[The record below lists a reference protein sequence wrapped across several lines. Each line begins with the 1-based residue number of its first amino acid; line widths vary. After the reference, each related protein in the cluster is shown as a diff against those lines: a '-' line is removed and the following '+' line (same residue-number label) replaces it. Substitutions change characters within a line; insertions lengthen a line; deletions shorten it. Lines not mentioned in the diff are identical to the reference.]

1 MKIIKKN
8 TRLQVILQTVILFG
22 FALYFTSV
30 VVSGSAYRYVHERHV
45 PMLLLS
51 AAVFFIIGVL
61 KLKRVMQES
70 QSCTSLFY
78 NGYAAVFD
86 RPAGDSRSGRAD
98 VFGSAVFA
106 VALAG
111 MVVAAKTGVAF
122 SQFSYADSLGS
133 QYTAAPP
140 ARTALTRIAPPQ
152 LPLQDGR
159 IIMDDDTFS
168 LWLTELYTKLDKWV
182 GAEIT
187 AVGSVWKDSELFEPH
202 DFALARMMMTCCAA
216 DMQPVGLLA
225 QWSGAQELTDG
236 EWVEITGTLSKKPY
250 KAGFDPYII
259 VASVKKIDSPGREY
273 IYP

>member
-8 TRLQVILQTVILFG
+8 TRVQVILQAVILFG

-51 AAVFFIIGVL
+51 AAVFFIIGVI

-70 QSCTSLFY
+70 QSCTSLFN

-86 RPAGDSRSGRAD
+86 RFEGDGRSGYTG
-98 VFGSAVFA
+98 VFALAVFA

-111 MVVAAKTGVAF
+111 MAVAAKTGIAF

-140 ARTALTRIAPPQ
+140 ARSALTRIAPPQ
-152 LPLQDGR
+152 LSLQDGR

-182 GAEIT
+182 GTEIT
-187 AVGSVWKDSELFEPH
+187 AVGSVWKDSELFEPN

-236 EWVEITGTLSKKPY
+236 EWVEITGMLSKKPY

>member
-1 MKIIKKN
+1 
-8 TRLQVILQTVILFG
+8 
-22 FALYFTSV
+22 
-30 VVSGSAYRYVHERHV
+30 
-45 PMLLLS
+45 MLLLS
-51 AAVFFIIGVL
+51 AAGFFSIGVL

-70 QSCTSLFY
+70 QPRTSFFN
-78 NGYAAVFD
+78 NGYAAFFD
-86 RPAGDSRSGRAD
+86 RFEGDGCSGYTV
-98 VFGSAVFA
+98 VFGTAVFA

-111 MVVAAKTGVAF
+111 MVVATKTGVAF

-225 QWSGAQELTDG
+225 QWSSAQELTDG

>member
-51 AAVFFIIGVL
+51 AAVFFSIGVL
-61 KLKRVMQES
+61 KLKRVVQES
-70 QSCTSLFY
+70 QSRTSLFN

-86 RPAGDSRSGRAD
+86 RFEGDSRSGYAG

-111 MVVAAKTGVAF
+111 MVVAAKTGIAF

-140 ARTALTRIAPPQ
+140 ARSALTRIAPPQ

-182 GAEIT
+182 GTEIT

>member
-1 MKIIKKN
+1 
-8 TRLQVILQTVILFG
+8 
-22 FALYFTSV
+22 
-30 VVSGSAYRYVHERHV
+30 
-45 PMLLLS
+45 
-51 AAVFFIIGVL
+51 
-61 KLKRVMQES
+61 
-70 QSCTSLFY
+70 
-78 NGYAAVFD
+78 
-86 RPAGDSRSGRAD
+86 
-98 VFGSAVFA
+98 
-106 VALAG
+106 
-111 MVVAAKTGVAF
+111 
-122 SQFSYADSLGS
+122 LGT

-140 ARTALTRIAPPQ
+140 ARSALTRIAPLQ
-152 LPLQDGR
+152 LSLQDGR

-259 VASVKKIDSPGREY
+259 VASVKKIDSPQREY

>member
-1 MKIIKKN
+1 MKIIKKS
-8 TRLQVILQTVILFG
+8 TRVQDILQAVILFG
-22 FALYFTSV
+22 FALYFTGA
-30 VVSGSAYRYVHERHV
+30 VVSGSVYRYVHERHV
-45 PMLLLS
+45 PMLLFS
-51 AAVFFIIGVL
+51 AAVFFIIGVI

-70 QSCTSLFY
+70 QPRTSFFN
-78 NGYAAVFD
+78 NGYAAFD
-86 RPAGDSRSGRAD
+86 RFEGGGRSGYTL
-98 VFGSAVFA
+98 VFGTAVFA

-111 MVVAAKTGVAF
+111 MVVATKTDIAF

-140 ARTALTRIAPPQ
+140 AQTALTRIAPPQ

-182 GAEIT
+182 GTEIT

-202 DFALARMMMTCCAA
+202 DFALARMMMSCCAA

-225 QWSGAQELTDG
+225 QWSGDQELTDG
-236 EWVEITGTLSKKPY
+236 EWVEITGTLAKKPY

>member
-1 MKIIKKN
+1 MKIIKKT
-8 TRLQVILQTVILFG
+8 TRLQVILQAVILFG
-22 FALYFTSV
+22 FALYFTGA

-70 QSCTSLFY
+70 QSCTSLFN
-78 NGYAAVFD
+78 NGDAAVFD
-86 RPAGDSRSGRAD
+86 RSAGDSRSGRAD

-111 MVVAAKTGVAF
+111 MVVASKTGIAF
-122 SQFSYADSLGS
+122 SQFSYTDSLGT

-182 GAEIT
+182 GTEIT

>member
-51 AAVFFIIGVL
+51 AAVFFSIGVL
-61 KLKRVMQES
+61 KLKRVVQELQLHNS
-70 QSCTSLFY
+70 FFN
-78 NGYAAVFD
+78 NGYASVFD
-86 RPAGDSRSGRAD
+86 RFEGDGRSGYAG
-98 VFGSAVFA
+98 VFGSVVFA

-111 MVVAAKTGVAF
+111 MVVASKTGIAF
-122 SQFSYADSLGS
+122 SQFSYADSLGT

-140 ARTALTRIAPPQ
+140 ARSALTRIAPPQ
-152 LPLQDGR
+152 LSLQDGR
-159 IIMDDDTFS
+159 IIMDDDTFT

-187 AVGSVWKDSELFEPH
+187 VVGSVWKDSELFEPH

>member
-22 FALYFTSV
+22 FALYFTGA

-51 AAVFFIIGVL
+51 AAVFFSIGVL
-61 KLKRVMQES
+61 KLKRVLQELQLHNS
-70 QSCTSLFY
+70 FF
-78 NGYAAVFD
+78 NHGYAAVFD
-86 RPAGDSRSGRAD
+86 RPTGDSRSGRAD
-98 VFGSAVFA
+98 IFGSAVFA

-236 EWVEITGTLSKKPY
+236 EWVEITGTLSKKTY

>member
-1 MKIIKKN
+1 MKIIKQN
-8 TRLQVILQTVILFG
+8 TRLQNMLQAVILFG
-22 FALYFTSV
+22 FALYFTGA

-70 QSCTSLFY
+70 QSCTSLFN
-78 NGYAAVFD
+78 NGYFAAVFD

-133 QYTAAPP
+133 QYNAAHP

-152 LPLQDGR
+152 LPLPG
-159 IIMDDDTFS
+159 
-168 LWLTELYTKLDKWV
+168 
-182 GAEIT
+182 
-187 AVGSVWKDSELFEPH
+187 P
-202 DFALARMMMTCCAA
+202 AA
-216 DMQPVGLLA
+216 GDRP
-225 QWSGAQELTDG
+225 
-236 EWVEITGTLSKKPY
+236 
-250 KAGFDPYII
+250 
-259 VASVKKIDSPGREY
+259 
-273 IYP
+273 

>member
-8 TRLQVILQTVILFG
+8 TRLQLILQASTLFG
-22 FALYFTSV
+22 FALYFTCAVFSC
-30 VVSGSAYRYVHERHV
+30 SAYRYVHERHA

-51 AAVFFIIGVL
+51 AAVFFSIGVL
-61 KLKRVMQES
+61 KLKRVMQEL
-70 QSCTSLFY
+70 QPRTSFFN
-78 NGYAAVFD
+78 NGYAAFFD
-86 RPAGDSRSGRAD
+86 RFEGDGCSGYTV
-98 VFGSAVFA
+98 VFGTAVFA

-111 MVVAAKTGVAF
+111 MVVATKTSVAF

-140 ARTALTRIAPPQ
+140 AQTALTRIAPPQ

-168 LWLTELYTKLDKWV
+168 MWLTELYTKLDKWV
-182 GAEIT
+182 GTEIT

-202 DFALARMMMTCCAA
+202 DFALARMMMSCCAA

-259 VASVKKIDSPGREY
+259 AASVKKIDPPGREY

>member
-1 MKIIKKN
+1 
-8 TRLQVILQTVILFG
+8 
-22 FALYFTSV
+22 
-30 VVSGSAYRYVHERHV
+30 
-45 PMLLLS
+45 MLLLS

-61 KLKRVMQES
+61 KLKSVMQEL
-70 QSCTSLFY
+70 QPHTSFFN

-86 RPAGDSRSGRAD
+86 RFEGGVRGGYAG
-98 VFGSAVFA
+98 VFGLAVFA

-111 MVVAAKTGVAF
+111 MAVAAKTGIAF

-140 ARTALTRIAPPQ
+140 AQTALSRIAPPQ

-182 GAEIT
+182 GTEIT
-187 AVGSVWKDSELFEPH
+187 AVGSVWKDSELFEPN

-236 EWVEITGTLSKKPY
+236 EWVEITGMLSKKPY

>member
-1 MKIIKKN
+1 MKIIKKS
-8 TRLQVILQTVILFG
+8 TRVQDILQVVILFG
-22 FALYFTSV
+22 FALYCTGV

-45 PMLLLS
+45 PMLLFS

-61 KLKRVMQES
+61 KLKSVMQGL
-70 QSCTSLFY
+70 QPHTSFF
-78 NGYAAVFD
+78 NSGYAAVFD
-86 RPAGDSRSGRAD
+86 RFEGGSRSGYAG
-98 VFGSAVFA
+98 VFGLAVFA

-111 MVVAAKTGVAF
+111 MVSAAKTGIAF
-122 SQFSYADSLGS
+122 SQFSYADSLGT

-140 ARTALTRIAPPQ
+140 AQTALSRIAPPQ

-182 GAEIT
+182 GTEIT
-187 AVGSVWKDSELFEPH
+187 AVGSVWKDSELFEQH

-259 VASVKKIDSPGREY
+259 VASVKKVDPPGREY

>member
-8 TRLQVILQTVILFG
+8 TRVQVILQAVILFG

-51 AAVFFIIGVL
+51 AAVFFIIGVI

-70 QSCTSLFY
+70 QSCTSLFN

-86 RPAGDSRSGRAD
+86 RFEGGGRSGYTG
-98 VFGSAVFA
+98 VFALAVFA

-111 MVVAAKTGVAF
+111 MAVAAKTGIAF

-140 ARTALTRIAPPQ
+140 ARSALTRIAPPQ
-152 LPLQDGR
+152 LLLQDGR

-182 GAEIT
+182 GTEIT
-187 AVGSVWKDSELFEPH
+187 AVGSVWKDSELFEPN

-236 EWVEITGTLSKKPY
+236 EWVEITGMLSKKPY

>member
-8 TRLQVILQTVILFG
+8 ARLHIILQAVILFG
-22 FALYFTSV
+22 FALYFTGA
-30 VVSGSAYRYVHERHV
+30 VVSGSAYRYVHEQHV
-45 PMLLLS
+45 PMLLFS
-51 AAVFFIIGVL
+51 AAVFFIIGVI
-61 KLKRVMQES
+61 KLKRVVQEL
-70 QSCTSLFY
+70 QPHTSLHN

-86 RPAGDSRSGRAD
+86 RFEGDGRSGYTG
-98 VFGSAVFA
+98 VFSLAVFA

-111 MVVAAKTGVAF
+111 MVSAAKTGIAF
-122 SQFSYADSLGS
+122 SQFSYTDSLGN
-133 QYTAAPP
+133 QYASEPP
-140 ARTALTRIAPPQ
+140 AQTALGRIASPQ

-159 IIMDDDTFS
+159 IIMDDGTFS

-182 GAEIT
+182 GVEIT

-236 EWVEITGTLSKKPY
+236 EWVEITGTLAKKPY

-259 VASVKKIDSPGREY
+259 VASVKKVDPPGREY